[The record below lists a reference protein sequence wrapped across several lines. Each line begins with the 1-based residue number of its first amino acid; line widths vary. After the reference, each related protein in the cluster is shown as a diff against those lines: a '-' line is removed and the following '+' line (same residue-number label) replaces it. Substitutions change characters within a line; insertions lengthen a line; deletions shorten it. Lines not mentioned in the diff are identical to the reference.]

1 MVAPNVKAETM
12 RLMDRR
18 SALEAEMDAIIA
30 ALSAPGGAG
39 ITGSLVDAEGFPRA
53 DIDIPAVLAQRRKLG
68 ELRND
73 HKDVTNK
80 IEKNLEVLHSTKL
93 TRNEQSIPRS
103 SGISAPLHGG
113 LSQNDPMEE
122 DLVTRL
128 PFAMIDDIAD
138 GSPAALD
145 GLLLGDEIVKFG
157 SVEAGG
163 RLQERLVSEA
173 LSSEDNQVS
182 LLIIRQGS
190 PMNLTI
196 TPRKWHGRG
205 LMGCHFRIL

>member
-1 MVAPNVKAETM
+1 M

-53 DIDIPAVLAQRRKLG
+53 DIDIPAALAQRRKLG

-80 IEKNLEVLHSTKL
+80 IEENLEVLHSTKL

-103 SGISAPLHGG
+103 SGISAPPHGG
-113 LSQNDPMEE
+113 LSRNDPMEE

-157 SVEAGG
+157 RITNELDNYAKKVAWKRTHGVSFPNLMKAG
-163 RLQERLVSEA
+163 LYSIEEWCAFASALVQTA
-173 LSSEDNQVS
+173 LATLFQSNLSK
-182 LLIIRQGS
+182 LI
-190 PMNLTI
+190 T
-196 TPRKWHGRG
+196 
-205 LMGCHFRIL
+205 

>member
-1 MVAPNVKAETM
+1 ILNMYR
-12 RLMDRR
+12 RL
-18 SALEAEMDAIIA
+18 A
-30 ALSAPGGAG
+30 
-39 ITGSLVDAEGFPRA
+39 
-53 DIDIPAVLAQRRKLG
+53 

-173 LSSEDNQVS
+173 LTSEDNQVS

-205 LMGCHFRIL
+205 LMGLPFQL

>member
-128 PFAMIDDIAD
+128 PFAIIDDIAD

-173 LSSEDNQVS
+173 LSNEDNQVS

-190 PMNLTI
+190 PMNMTI

>member
-18 SALEAEMDAIIA
+18 SALEAEMDGIIA

-173 LSSEDNQVS
+173 LTSEDNQVS

>member
-18 SALEAEMDAIIA
+18 SALEAEMDGIIA

-80 IEKNLEVLHSTKL
+80 IEKNLEVLHSTRL

-173 LSSEDNQVS
+173 LTSEDNQVS